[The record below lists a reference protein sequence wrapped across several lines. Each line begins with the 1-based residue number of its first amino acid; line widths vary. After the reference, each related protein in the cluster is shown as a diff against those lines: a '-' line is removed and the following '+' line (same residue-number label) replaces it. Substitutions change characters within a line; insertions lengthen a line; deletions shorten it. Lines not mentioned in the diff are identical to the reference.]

1 MSLIIDYFSRRA
13 YPIRQLGNLYFSK
26 SATFAATTAK
36 KGTADKKLDRL
47 EPGRN
52 GGRIY
57 DGDKVELVL
66 SLLAEGGATPVR
78 RQSPQPW
85 KH

>member
-1 MSLIIDYFSRRA
+1 M
-13 YPIRQLGNLYFSK
+13 
-26 SATFAATTAK
+26 
-36 KGTADKKLDRL
+36 
-47 EPGRN
+47 
-52 GGRIY
+52 Y
-57 DGDKVELVL
+57 DVDKVELVL